1 MSFNGLVSTD
11 FVRRARLDDRVK
23 EGLID
28 FTASDFLT
36 LRSTLINYIKSA
48 YPLDYNYF
56 VESDLGMML
65 IELVASMGHIMSY
78 KADFLANEN
87 FLRTAQKRS
96 SVQKLLELIGVRIQ
110 GPTSAAA
117 NGRIT
122 LEQPRSSGVTIRVP
136 IQSRTFTVTSPED
149 STQLSYTMYKYN
161 PNGFVEFDSEI
172 GDIDFEYSNQTSSV
186 INNIILLEG
195 NLVRQTGTF
204 IDTDAV
210 KTITL
215 TESPIIEGSIQ
226 VSILSELS
234 ATAGDYRKLE
244 NIFFTSGPSD
254 KAYQVIYDD
263 NFAGTILFGDG
274 TLGQPPAPN
283 DQYVVYYRVGGGS
296 RGNIAKGALNAPVPY
311 FELIDGSPVG
321 SQKQGIV
328 ENTSMGTGGTNAQ
341 TIANAKR
348 YAPLVFKSQDRL
360 VTTNDFIAFVNTFR
374 STYGSVGKA
383 TVATRKAFSSAN
395 IIDIYVLEKANDTQ
409 MKRATPEFKKQLL
422 EAMEPKKMITD
433 EIVVVDGL
441 IRTIDPIIKVLC
453 DKKYKIRENEIKLR
467 VRDKVIEF
475 FNIDNAEFGKSFN
488 TVELNSKIFEVLE
501 VRYSTLENLPS
512 TIHTQF
518 NEVIQL
524 NNLTILVVFE

>member
-96 SVQKLLELIGVRIQ
+96 SVQKLLELIGVRLQ
-110 GPTSAAA
+110 GPTSSAA
-117 NGRIT
+117 NGRLT
-122 LEQPRSSGVTIRVP
+122 LQEARNPGIVIRVP
-136 IQSRTFTVTSPED
+136 VENRTFTVTSPED
-149 STQLSYTMYKYN
+149 STQLSFTMYKYN
-161 PNGFVEFDSEI
+161 PNGFVEFDNEQ
-172 GDIDFEYSNQTSSV
+172 GDLEFEYTDSTSAV
-186 INNIILLEG
+186 ITNVILLEG
-195 NLVRQTGTF
+195 NLVRQEGTF
-204 IDTDAV
+204 ADTDAV

-215 TESPIIEGSIQ
+215 TEFPIVEGSIQ
-226 VSILSELS
+226 VSIVGGPS
-234 ATAGDYRKLE
+234 ATVGDYRKVD
-244 NIFFTSGPSD
+244 NIFFTSGSTD

-263 NFAGTILFGDG
+263 RFAGTVIFGDN
-274 TLGQPPAPN
+274 TLGQSPAPN
-283 DQYVVYYRVGGGS
+283 DQYVVYYRVGGGT
-296 RGNIAKGALNAPVPY
+296 RGNIAKSALNAPAPY
-311 FELIDGSPVG
+311 FEINNGSIIGV
-321 SQKQGIV
+321 QKQGTI
-328 ENTSMGTGGTNAQ
+328 ENISMATGGTNAQ

-348 YAPLVFKSQDRL
+348 YAPLVFRSQDRL
-360 VTTNDFIAFVNTFR
+360 VTSNDFVAFVNSFR
-374 STYGSVGKA
+374 SGYGSVGKA

-395 IIDIYVLEKANDTQ
+395 IIDLYILEKANDTQ

-422 EAMEPKKMITD
+422 EAIEPKKMLTD

-441 IRTIDPIIKVLC
+441 IRTIDPIIKVRC
-453 DKKYKIRENEIKLR
+453 EKKYQVREAEIKLR
-467 VRDKVIEF
+467 IRDKVIEF
-475 FNIDNAEFGKSFN
+475 FNVDNAEFGKPF
-488 TVELNSKIFEVLE
+488 TEVELNTKIFEIPE

-524 NNLTILVVFE
+524 NNLTILMVFE